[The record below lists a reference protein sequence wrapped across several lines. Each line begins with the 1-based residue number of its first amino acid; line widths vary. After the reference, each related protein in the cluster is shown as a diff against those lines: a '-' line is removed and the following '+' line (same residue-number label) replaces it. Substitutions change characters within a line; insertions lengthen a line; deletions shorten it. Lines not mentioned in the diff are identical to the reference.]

1 MPIVATVQLGKV
13 TAVWGIARVRLPDGS
28 TRELKIGDFVRKGD
42 LILTAQDSIVEIRN
56 DGGQVW
62 STAADGSS
70 TTAPT
75 GAAVISA
82 PEDIDQVIQALEQG
96 DPGAATA
103 AGGPASGGEASPA
116 LRVGRIAEGVG
127 SGSLVVDTPSG
138 RREPPPLFDAQ
149 IQDDRQRGAAGDA
162 PPPAPPPAPNQAPV
176 PVITP
181 TAGAEDAGPIPLNLS
196 GTDAEDGTAP
206 IVTVTTLPPA
216 SQGQLFLADGTTPVV
231 AGSPLT
237 AAQAASLVFVP
248 APDFNGTVNVGFTV
262 TDSAGLTN
270 GPVIASIVV
279 TPVNDAPIARDDT
292 ASTPIN
298 TAVDVAVLGNDRD
311 PDGDALTV
319 SNASLVDPTQGA
331 VTVNPDGSL
340 RFTPAANFTGNA
352 TISYTITDPSGATAI
367 ATVSVVVG
375 GNTPP
380 DSADRSIAGAED
392 QPVVLASGDFAF
404 IDADAGQSLAAV
416 RIDSLP
422 QAGQLL
428 LNGQPLASGSV
439 VAIAD
444 IAAGGLV
451 FVPGT
456 NGSGLGYAGFD
467 FSVQDSAGSFDTV
480 PNRIRFDLSPVNDT
494 PVATPA
500 AASGPEDTPIAL
512 RLVGID
518 TEDGAATIVTVTT
531 LPPVSQGALFLA
543 DGTTPVVAG
552 TPLTAAQA
560 ASLVFVPAADFNGTV
575 NFPFTV
581 TDSEGLGSAPAT
593 AVITVGAVNDA
604 PVAVP
609 ATGSGLEDAAAI
621 PVALGGTD
629 TEDGVAPIVT
639 VTTLPPVSQ
648 GVLYLADGTTPVVAG
663 TPLTAVQA
671 ASLVFVPATD
681 FNGAVNL
688 SFTVTDSGGLGS
700 APATAVITVGA
711 VNDAPVAVPATSSGL
726 EDAAAIPVA
735 LGGTDTEDG
744 VAPIVTVT
752 TLPAVPQGVLFL
764 ADGTTPVVAG
774 TPLTA
779 AQAAS
784 LVFVPAADF
793 NGTVNF
799 PFTVTDSEGAV
810 SAPAAAV
817 ITIAPVNDAPTQ
829 GLPDAQSTPEDT
841 AHLFSAATGN
851 AISVADVDGRQLT
864 TTIAVDH
871 GSLTA
876 SLAGGAVVTG
886 NGSGLLTLSG
896 TAAEINAVLDG
907 LSYQPAANYS
917 GPDALTVSTSDG
929 EAAPTVAAVGI
940 DVVPVADA
948 PLIDVGAAGG
958 PVFDQLPG
966 AVEGAT
972 FRRYD
977 NVATIDPDSARD
989 PASLVASLAGVTP
1002 TTTTV
1007 ESSYTAATI
1016 SQDQAY
1022 RMTGLVFLE
1031 AGHVYTFTGERDDT
1045 ASMVLGGQ
1053 TVFQQGFNAWG
1064 AYQAAP
1070 FAPTTS
1076 GYYTVDF
1083 IFYNGDGPGNA
1094 LLSVSTDGAAPVRFD
1109 ASNFTLVPSIE
1120 ALDAVNAP
1128 HGALVGSNGAG
1139 YYPLAGTGP
1148 EDSPIGLPP
1157 VGVALTD
1164 TDGSELISVIT
1175 IGQIPAGATLS
1186 DGTHSFTASAGSTVA
1201 VVTDW
1206 ALDRLVLTP
1215 PPQFNGQI
1223 DLSVTAT
1230 SRETANGDTASSSA
1244 TIPVTV
1250 LPVNDAPVN
1259 TVPTA
1264 QSGSEDTALV
1274 FSAANGNA
1282 LGVDDIDSPSLTT
1295 TISVTQGSFSLGS
1308 TAGVTVIGN
1317 GSGTVS
1323 VAGSPAA
1330 INAALEGA
1338 RYTGTADYNG
1348 PATLTLSSSDGQAP
1362 AAVSMVSLTLA
1373 PVADIANDTA
1383 TINEDTPVTITVL
1396 GNDSF
1401 ENPARAITAVDGIG
1415 LVSGGPAVAVTHGT
1429 VALNA
1434 GGQLVFTP
1442 TAQYNGS
1449 TSFSYTVSVNG
1460 ITETATV
1467 NVTVASVN
1475 DAPAGA
1481 DKTIA
1486 TSEDTAYTLTVA
1498 DFGYSDPNDGPAN
1511 ALAQVIIG
1519 APSAGTLTLN
1529 GATVAASTVVTA
1541 AQLAAGQLVYTPP
1554 VNASGNGLANF
1565 TFQVQDDGGIGN
1577 GGANT
1582 DPTANRIT
1590 FNVSAVNDAPVAA
1603 NDAPLKPVVAGSGT
1617 ANTVIGNAVTGDA
1630 GPTGNQA
1637 DSDIENDTLRVTG
1650 LVAGTGAPSG
1660 STPGSFAASGRY
1672 GSLSIAADGSYTYT
1686 LNNADPDT
1694 LALRQGDAVSDVFTY
1709 RITDGNGGFSTATI
1723 TLQVGGPG
1731 QLTSTTSAIAPS
1743 GMGLNGEYYGY
1754 NDDRTGSSGGPTF
1767 SGTTRLHADDGRATS
1782 ANSGSGGANIESIA
1796 DATMVINGRN
1806 IAAGG
1811 GAVVGTGTSARTAA
1825 IDARWIAT
1833 DLDYGFSPAV
1843 DGSLGSNPAVTAGNT
1858 PTSGALRDFV
1868 GNDAASLRAASG
1880 LGRTTDA
1887 IVRNVGHVYLQGG
1900 SYDLRVTGD
1909 DGFVVNI
1916 NGQSVAQY
1924 DGIQSPTTREFIG
1937 VSFAEGM
1944 NQIELLYWE
1953 QGGNAR
1959 LRFEVKPSGSST
1971 SEYANLFSLDNY
1983 ALFQAGLQPT
1993 LTASQDIVESST
2005 NREYLV
2011 RTGGSFN
2018 GNGSDETLRGSEA
2031 RDVINGNGGDDTLYG
2046 GGGADTM
2053 AGGAGNDLLLGEAG
2067 ADVLNGN
2074 AGVDRLDG
2082 GLGSDRI
2089 DGGAGEDV
2097 LIGGKGWDTLTGGAG
2112 SDVFRWN
2119 FGDGG
2124 VAAGRVENAAS
2135 GTTAQFN
2142 GTASSGSRAQD
2153 VITDFNTAPA
2163 ASGGDVLDLR
2173 ELLVGDLHGAANAQG
2188 NLQNYLDFNVSG
2200 GNTEIRISTAGQF
2213 SSGTYNSAVEDQR
2226 IVLQGVDIRSS
2237 LGLSGTATDNQII
2250 QELLTRGKLITDGP

>member
-13 TAVWGIARVRLPDGS
+13 TAVWGNARIRLADGS
-28 TRELKIGDFVRKGD
+28 TRELKIGDLVNKGD

-56 DGGQVW
+56 DRGQTW
-62 STAADGSS
+62 STAADGQLP
-70 TTAPT
+70 TDLPAGTA
-75 GAAVISA
+75 AAV
-82 PEDIDQVIQALEQG
+82 PGDIDRVIQALEEG
-96 DPGAATA
+96 DPDAATA

-116 LRVGRIAEGVG
+116 LRVGRIVEGVG
-127 SGSLVVDTPSG
+127 SGSLTVESPAAA
-138 RREPPPLFDAQ
+138 REQPPFFDAQ
-149 IQDDRQRGAAGDA
+149 IQDAGQRGAAA
-162 PPPAPPPAPNQAPV
+162 PAPAPAPTPNQAPV
-176 PVITP
+176 PVIT
-181 TAGAEDAGPIPLNLS
+181 TASGAEDAGPIPLNLS

-237 AAQAASLVFVP
+237 AAQAGSLVFVP

-262 TDSAGLTN
+262 TDSAGVTT

-279 TPVNDAPIARDDT
+279 TPVNDAPIARDDA

-298 TAVDVAVLGNDRD
+298 TAVDVAVLGNDSD
-311 PDGDALTV
+311 PDGDMLTV
-319 SNASLVDPTQGA
+319 SNASLADPTQGV
-331 VTVNPDGSL
+331 VTLNPDGSL

-352 TISYTITDPSGATAI
+352 TISYTVTDPSGATAV
-367 ATVSVVVG
+367 ATVSVTVG

-380 DSADRSIAGAED
+380 DSADRRIAGTED
-392 QPVVLASGDFAF
+392 QPVVLAAGDFAF
-404 IDADAGQSLAAV
+404 VDADAGQSLVAV

-439 VAIAD
+439 VSIAD
-444 IAAGGLV
+444 IAAGRLV
-451 FVPGT
+451 FVPGA
-456 NGSGLGYAGFD
+456 NGNGIGYAGFD
-467 FSVQDSAGSFDTV
+467 FSVQDSAGSFDTA
-480 PNRIRFDLSPVNDT
+480 PNRISFDLAPVNDA

-500 AASGPEDTPIAL
+500 AVGGTEDMPIPL
-512 RLVGID
+512 SLVGTD
-518 TEDGAATIVTVTT
+518 TEDGAAPIVTVTA
-531 LPPVSQGALFLA
+531 LPPVSQGVLYLA
-543 DGTTPVVAG
+543 DGATPVVAG

-560 ASLVFVPAADFNGTV
+560 ASLVFVPAVDFNGTV

-581 TDSEGLGSAPAT
+581 TDSEGLVSAPAT

-604 PVAVP
+604 PVALP
-609 ATGSGLEDAAAI
+609 AM
-621 PVALGGTD
+621 
-629 TEDGVAPIVT
+629 
-639 VTTLPPVSQ
+639 
-648 GVLYLADGTTPVVAG
+648 
-663 TPLTAVQA
+663 
-671 ASLVFVPATD
+671 
-681 FNGAVNL
+681 
-688 SFTVTDSGGLGS
+688 
-700 APATAVITVGA
+700 
-711 VNDAPVAVPATSSGL
+711 SSGL

-744 VAPIVTVT
+744 VAPIVTVAA
-752 TLPAVPQGVLFL
+752 LPPVSQGVLYL

-774 TPLTA
+774 TPLTTT
-779 AQAAS
+779 QAAS
-784 LVFVPAADF
+784 LVFVPAANFNGTVNVPFTVTDSEGLTSTTASAVITVTAVNDVPIATPAAVNGTEDTPIALSLVGTDTEDGTAPIVTVTALPPVSQGVLYLADGTTPVVAGSPLTAAQAAALIFVPAADF
-793 NGTVNF
+793 NGTVNL

-817 ITIAPVNDAPTQ
+817 IAIAPVNDAPTQ
-829 GLPDAQSTPEDT
+829 VLPAAQSTPEDT
-841 AHLFSAATGN
+841 AHLFSGATGN
-851 AISVADVDGRQLT
+851 AISVADADGGLLT
-864 TTIAVDH
+864 TMVAVDH
-871 GSLTA
+871 GSLTV
-876 SLAGGAVVTG
+876 SLASGAIVTG
-886 NGSGLLTLSG
+886 NGSGVLTLSG
-896 TAAEINAVLDG
+896 TAAEINAALDG
-907 LSYQPAANYS
+907 LSYRPAANYS
-917 GPDALTVSTSDG
+917 GPDSLTVSTSDG
-929 EAAPTVAAVGI
+929 EAAPTVSSIGI
-940 DVVPVADA
+940 AVVPVADA
-948 PLIDVGAAGG
+948 PLIEVGAAGG
-958 PVFDQLPG
+958 PLFDQIPG

-989 PASLVASLAGVTP
+989 PASLAASLAGVTP
-1002 TTTTV
+1002 TATTV

-1016 SQDQAY
+1016 VQDQAY

-1094 LLSVSTDGAAPVRFD
+1094 VLSVSTDGAAPVSFD
-1109 ASNFTLVPSIE
+1109 AGNFTLVPSIE

-1148 EDSPIGLPP
+1148 EDGPIGLPP

-1201 VVTDW
+1201 IVTDW

-1215 PPQFNGQI
+1215 PSPFSGQI

-1259 TVPTA
+1259 TVPATA
-1264 QSGSEDTALV
+1264 QSGSEDSALV

-1282 LGVDDIDSPSLTT
+1282 LSVADVDSASLTT
-1295 TISVTQGSFSLGS
+1295 TINVTQGSFLLGS
-1308 TAGVTVIGN
+1308 TAGLTVIGN

-1323 VAGSPAA
+1323 LTGSPAA
-1330 INAALEGA
+1330 INAALEGST
-1338 RYTGTADYNG
+1338 YTGTADYNG

-1362 AAVSMVSLTLA
+1362 ATVSTVPLTLT

-1383 TINEDTPVTITVL
+1383 TTNEDTPVTITVL

-1401 ENPARAITAVDGIG
+1401 ENPARTITAVDGIG

-1434 GGQLVFTP
+1434 TGQLVFMP
-1442 TAQYNGS
+1442 TAQYSGS
-1449 TSFSYTVSVNG
+1449 TSFSYTVSANG

-1467 NVTVASVN
+1467 NVTVAAVN

-1511 ALAQVIIG
+1511 AFAQVTVS
-1519 APSAGTLTLN
+1519 APSTGSLALN
-1529 GATVAASTVVTA
+1529 GVAVTTSTVVTV
-1541 AQLAAGQLVYTPP
+1541 AQLSAGQLVYTPP
-1554 VNASGNGLANF
+1554 ANASGNGLASF
-1565 TFQVQDDGGIGN
+1565 TFQVQDNGGTAN

-1603 NDAPLKPVVAGSGT
+1603 NDAPLKAVVAGSAT
-1617 ANTVIGNAVTGDA
+1617 ANTVSGNAVMGDA

-1637 DSDIENDTLRVTG
+1637 DSDVENDTLRVTG
-1650 LVAGTGAPSG
+1650 LVAGTGTPSG
-1660 STPGSFAASGRY
+1660 STPGSFAATGRY

-1731 QLTSTTSAIAPS
+1731 QLTATTSAVAPA

-1754 NDDRTGSSGGPTF
+1754 NDDRTGSSGDPAFAG
-1767 SGTTRLHADDGRATS
+1767 STRLHADDGRATS
-1782 ANSGSGGANIESIA
+1782 ANGGSGGANIESIA

-1825 IDARWIAT
+1825 IDARWTAT

-1843 DGSLGSNPAVTAGNT
+1843 NGSLGSNPAVTAGNT

-1868 GNDAASLRAASG
+1868 GNDAATLRAASG

-1887 IVRNVGHVYLQGG
+1887 VVRNVGHVYLQGG

-1916 NGQSVAQY
+1916 NGQAVAQY

-1959 LRFEVKPSGSST
+1959 LRFEVKPSGSSA

-2018 GNGSDETLRGSEA
+2018 GNGSDETVRGSEA
-2031 RDVINGNGGDDTLYG
+2031 RDVINGGGGDDTLYG

-2053 AGGAGNDLLLGEAG
+2053 AGGAGNDQLLGEAG

-2074 AGVDRLDG
+2074 AGNDRLDG
-2082 GLGSDRI
+2082 GLGADRL
-2089 DGGAGEDV
+2089 DGGAGNDV
-2097 LIGGKGWDTLTGGAG
+2097 LVGGKGWDVLTGGAG
-2112 SDVFRWN
+2112 SDVFKWN

-2124 VAAGRVENAAS
+2124 VAAGRAENPNA

-2142 GTASSGSRAQD
+2142 GTASNGSRAQD
-2153 VITDFNTAPA
+2153 IITDFNTAPV

-2173 ELLVGDLHGAANAQG
+2173 ELLVGDLHGAGNAPG

-2200 GNTEIRISTAGQF
+2200 GNTEIRISTSGQF
-2213 SSGTYNSAVEDQR
+2213 ASGTYNSAVEDQR

-2237 LGLSGTATDNQII
+2237 LGLAGTATDNQII